1 MNVKMFRSSIYRLT
15 RTERRSIVLIVP
27 GLLWFGPLCTVFFLG
42 TLSLTRSVSPLEC
55 DGPVNVVRR
64 TPHCDGALFLG
75 RLPFFVALFLWT
87 TLRSGFGN
95 LNSQG
100 VGRCTNNDVSTYLIH
115 PLRSTLRCLNRRG
128 LGPGFRTFQRR
139 LVSAVCFSWARQA

>member
-1 MNVKMFRSSIYRLT
+1 MFRSSIYRLT

-64 TPHCDGALFLG
+64 TPHCDGGLFLG
-75 RLPFFVALFLWT
+75 RLAFFRRPVSLDDPSLRFWEPELTGSWT
-87 TLRSGFGN
+87 VHK
-95 LNSQG
+95 Q
-100 VGRCTNNDVSTYLIH
+100 
-115 PLRSTLRCLNRRG
+115 
-128 LGPGFRTFQRR
+128 
-139 LVSAVCFSWARQA
+139 